1 MQVRPGCLRQHVQRR
16 THVRSHQAV
25 EEVAQEGRRCPEE
38 VEHILTTGMGILR
51 PKHDDLPLLVRVSD
65 EHDVT
70 SKLTISITLGDEH
83 CSFSRF
89 IIVFE

>member
-1 MQVRPGCLRQHVQRR
+1 METCAEEDACSLPPSSGGGGTGRSALPRR
-16 THVRSHQAV
+16 G
-25 EEVAQEGRRCPEE
+25 ELP
-38 VEHILTTGMGILR
+38 IMGIFR
-51 PKHDDLPLLVRVSD
+51 AKHDDLPLLVRVSD

>member
-1 MQVRPGCLRQHVQRR
+1 MQRR
-16 THVRSHQAV
+16 THVRPHQAV
-25 EEVAQEGRRCPEE
+25 EEVAQEGRRCSEE
-38 VEHILTTGMGILR
+38 VKQTGLGILR